1 MSAVLGAVGSV
12 FSWLFVGVT
21 GANPV
26 APAITTLVS
35 VITGNDYLLIGVSL
49 MIVGSVIG
57 FLARIIHST

>member
-1 MSAVLGAVGSV
+1 MTAVLNAVGSV
-12 FSWLFVGVT
+12 FEWLFVGVT
-21 GANPV
+21 GSNPV
-26 APAITTLVS
+26 APAITTIVS

>member
-1 MSAVLGAVGSV
+1 MSAVLDAVGSV
-12 FSWLFVGVT
+12 FGWLFVGIT

-26 APAITTLVS
+26 APAITTLIN

-49 MIVGSVIG
+49 MIVGAVIG